1 MQGALYI
8 AFGDRH
14 KAEARRS
21 MASLR
26 RASPDLPIAV
36 ITDRA
41 WEIAPLPDRFL
52 LRETVEGVMSKNT
65 YAYDS
70 PFEETLYLDTDTVV
84 ARDVAPVFGLLQ
96 HYDFGVRFYG
106 PQLNEPGGLT
116 FHTQVQSGVL
126 LFKKNPRV
134 EKLFSMWREEYVAR
148 ARSLIGRGQITRIS
162 EGKDQRPLAIVLARS
177 EARVVHLAEYLN
189 FTVFDTITTYSPP
202 VIYHGRLE
210 EMESLDQEISGR
222 WDTRVDWRVRLWLPN
237 IRGLLP
243 AGVRRSDPLLAL
255 ALILRRAYNSGRRF
269 LTRALG
275 LK

>member
-8 AFGDRH
+8 AFGERH

-21 MASLR
+21 IASLR
-26 RASPDLPIAV
+26 RASPALPIAV

-41 WEIAPLPDRFL
+41 WEIDPLPDRFL
-52 LRETVEGVMSKNT
+52 IRRCVEGVMSKNT

-84 ARDVAPVFGLLQ
+84 AKDVTPIFGLLQ

-126 LFKKNPRV
+126 LFKKNLRV
-134 EKLFSMWREEYVAR
+134 EGLFSMWREEYVAR
-148 ARSLIGRGQITRIS
+148 ARSLIDRGQISHIA
-162 EGKDQRPLAIVLARS
+162 EGKDQRPLAIVIPRS
-177 EARVVHLAEYLN
+177 EVRVVHLAEYLN

-202 VIYHGRLE
+202 IIYHGRLA
-210 EMESLDQEISGR
+210 EMELLDKEISGR
-222 WDTRVDWRVRLWLPN
+222 WNTRVDWRARLWLPN

-243 AGVRRSDPLLAL
+243 PGVRRSDPLLAL
-255 ALILRRAYNSGRRF
+255 ALILRRAYNSGRRLVASAF
-269 LTRALG
+269 RRH
-275 LK
+275 